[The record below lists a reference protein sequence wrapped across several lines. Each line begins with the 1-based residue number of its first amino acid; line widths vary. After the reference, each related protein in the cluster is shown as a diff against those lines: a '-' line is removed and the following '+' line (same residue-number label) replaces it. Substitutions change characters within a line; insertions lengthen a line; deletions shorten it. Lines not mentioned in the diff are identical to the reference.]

1 MSWGVGFI
9 GAGAVV
15 QSIHL
20 PTLAHLS
27 GDLHVAAVMDT
38 DPTVAAEVAGRV
50 QARATTSVDDLLA
63 DPAVDIVA
71 VCSPAGVH
79 ADHVAAAVAAG
90 KAAVLC
96 EKPFVVDAFEADRM
110 EALLAASTVPV
121 VVGAMHTFD
130 PAWTAVRDR
139 FAAGAGESGPARLIR
154 STIMLPPN
162 SRYEDFAAEPLAR
175 DHAADAAFL
184 ASPEPEEPVAD
195 CLLGLAVHD
204 LPLIRAAVPTVEW
217 VDSAIALAPYG
228 YAIAFGNTTTSVS
241 LTALFHAQAAPEWTL
256 ERWGEDDAMTITF
269 TPSYVHAGSGIA
281 EIRTGRDRTT
291 VGPFPRNG
299 YVEQWAHVVELAAG
313 QQQDPAERR
322 AIVDDIRFV
331 LDLAGRATAAGDG
344 SRP

>member
-20 PTLAHLS
+20 PTLTHLP

-38 DPTVAAEVAGRV
+38 DPAIAAAVADR
-50 QARATTSVDDLLA
+50 ARARAATSVEELLA

-71 VCSPAGVH
+71 VCSPAGLH
-79 ADHVAAAVAAG
+79 AEHVAAAVAAG

-96 EKPFVVDAFEADRM
+96 EKPFVVDTDQAGRM
-110 EALLAASTVPV
+110 EALLASTAVPV
-121 VVGAMHTFD
+121 VVGAMHAFD

-139 FAAGAGESGPARLIR
+139 FGAGTGASAPARLIR

-162 SRYEDFAAEPLAR
+162 SRYEDVAAEALAR
-175 DHAADAAFL
+175 DPSADADFL
-184 ASPEPEEPVAD
+184 ASSEPEEPVAG

-217 VDSAIALAPYG
+217 VDSAVALAPYG
-228 YAIAFGNTTTSVS
+228 YAIAFGNRATTVS
-241 LTALFHAQAAPEWTL
+241 LTAMFHAQAAPEWTL
-256 ERWGEDDAMTITF
+256 QRWSEADEVTITF
-269 TPSYVHAGSGIA
+269 TPSYVHAGSGVA
-281 EIRTGRDRTT
+281 EIQDGQGRERL
-291 VGPFPRNG
+291 GPFPRNG

-313 QQQDPAERR
+313 REQEQAERR
-322 AIVDDIRFV
+322 AIVDDIRFT
-331 LDLAGRATAAGDG
+331 LDLAQRATTAGG
-344 SRP
+344 AG